1 MVLYFSQDSFY
12 IFGLSLFY
20 RNDISIDFII
30 NKKNNLRYNNKYF
43 PFNVV
48 KGYGI
53 EIHFN
58 KAINSLNSFF
68 NSIID
73 ESMKDL
79 EFVDLSNFD
88 TSEVTDMSGI
98 FYECSSLKS
107 IDLSNFDTSKVIN
120 MGSMFYECSSL
131 KSIDISN
138 FNTSKVTDMSIMFYG
153 CSSLESFIKF

>member
-88 TSEVTDMSGI
+88 TSEVTDMSG
-98 FYECSSLKS
+98 
-107 IDLSNFDTSKVIN
+107 
-120 MGSMFYECSSL
+120 MFYECSSL
-131 KSIDISN
+131 KSIELSN
-138 FNTSKVTDMSIMFYG
+138 FNTSKVGSMWRMF
-153 CSSLESFIKF
+153 